1 MERHASPHSEDDVS
15 SWHSDELAAFL
26 KKEDNKPGSSSD
38 RREHI
43 INDMQIPR
51 TDTKKKKK
59 KSPKKS
65 KSRRRSFKQKK
76 KKPTKQSSS
85 CSASSH
91 MSHKKH
97 KKKKPTKQPS
107 SGSASSEQISAESF
121 ADYDVVHPTIR
132 FSPPRRACAKML
144 VRVGLRCSCHFRLVA
159 SCPSRQPAMPE
170 S

>member
-43 INDMQIPR
+43 ISDTQIPR
-51 TDTKKKKK
+51 TDTKKKKKK

-91 MSHKKH
+91 KKH

-121 ADYDVVHPTIR
+121 ADYVRRSPSHNSFFPTTACLRQNACQGRITMQLS
-132 FSPPRRACAKML
+132 FSP
-144 VRVGLRCSCHFRLVA
+144 SCKLPIA
-159 SCPSRQPAMPE
+159 TTCDA
-170 S
+170 